1 MIQYPGFNKIA
12 LEIGPFFGYGPL
24 KVHWYGIMYLVAFA
38 AAWWLGRIRAKQPGS
53 TWKAVDID
61 DFMFFGMLGTILGGR
76 LGYVLFYGLKF
87 WTVDDKWYPFKV
99 WDGGMSFHGGLIGVM
114 TAFAIFAIRRKRNIA
129 DVFDFA
135 APLPGIGIC
144 AVRIGN
150 FINGELWG
158 KPTDVPWG
166 FMVDGVSRHATQLY
180 EAALEGVVLFVVL
193 WIYTARPR
201 PRMAPTG
208 LFLVLYSLA
217 RLVVEFWRLPDK
229 HMNEAAG
236 GYLFGGWF
244 TMGML
249 LSLPMLLA
257 GLALM
262 FMAYRRRE
270 ASGNFAAAAQP
281 A

>member
-1 MIQYPGFNKIA
+1 MIPYPGFNPIA
-12 LEIGPFFGYGPL
+12 IEIGPFGNFGPL

-38 AAWWLGRIRAKQPGS
+38 AGWLLGRVRAKRPGS
-53 TWKAVDID
+53 TWKPADID

-76 LGYVLFYGLKF
+76 IGYVLFYGLSF
-87 WTVDDKWYPFKV
+87 WTKDNPWYPIKV
-99 WDGGMSFHGGLIGVM
+99 WDGGMSFHGGLLGVM
-114 TAFAIFAIRRKRNIA
+114 IAFAIFAVRRKRRIA

-144 AVRIGN
+144 AVRLGN

-166 FMVDGVSRHATQLY
+166 FQVNDQVLHATQLY

-193 WIYTARPR
+193 WLFTMKPR
-201 PRMAPTG
+201 PRMAPAG
-208 LFLVLYSLA
+208 LFLLLYSCA
-217 RLVVEFWRLPDK
+217 RIAVEFWRLPDS
-229 HMNEAAG
+229 HLGYLAG
-236 GYLFGGWF
+236 GWA

-249 LSLPMLLA
+249 LSLPMLLIGA
-257 GLALM
+257 TLL

-270 ASGNFAAAAQP
+270 PSGNFSAAAQP

>member
-1 MIQYPGFNKIA
+1 MIQYHAINKIA

-24 KVHWYGIMYLVAFA
+24 KVHWYGIMYLVAFGV
-38 AAWWLGRIRAKQPGS
+38 AWWLGRVRAAKPGS
-53 TWKAVDID
+53 TWSLADID

-76 LGYVLFYGLKF
+76 IGYVLFYGLSF
-87 WTVDDKWYPFKV
+87 WTAEDPWYPVKV
-99 WDGGMSFHGGLIGVM
+99 WDGGMSFHGGLLGVM
-114 TAFAIFAIRRKRNIA
+114 IAFTIFAVRRGRHIA

-158 KPTDVPWG
+158 KPTDVPWAVV
-166 FMVDGVSRHATQLY
+166 VDGVPLHATQLY
-180 EAALEGVVLFVVL
+180 EASLEGVLLFIIL
-193 WIYTARPR
+193 WWYTSRPR
-201 PRMAPTG
+201 PRMAPAG
-208 LFLVLYSLA
+208 LFLVIYSLS
-217 RLVVEFWRLPDK
+217 RITVEFWRVPD
-229 HMNEAAG
+229 HHLN
-236 GYLFGGWF
+236 YLLHTSWV
-244 TMGML
+244 TMGIV
-249 LSLPMLLA
+249 LSLPMLLV

-270 ASGNFAAAAQP
+270 PSGNFAAVPQP